1 MFSCLSS
8 SLIWI
13 IKQVSYPLI
22 SWKLWYLS
30 QTCKY
35 LILKII
41 KNWWNIW
48 FPQFPWKSNIS
59 VLVFPLIGTI
69 KRVNIH
75 LSVDNVISFLDRFAA
90 FPCTKTFE
98 KYKNMTYFTK
108 WPQIIK
114 IRKIKWLCTHHSLL
128 DLVVDSTT
136 GRWSAAKEK
145 SGENIIFIVNFG
157 ACSFLGGDNLFLAL
171 ELYPRYGLV
180 AVEHP
185 HGGTWCLW
193 LRSKVGLSKNGQ
205 LEIRFVLSYLRKRND
220 EWTRLLL

>member
-1 MFSCLSS
+1 MEYLISPISMKIKYFSFGHSIDRNYKAS
-8 SLIWI
+8 EYS
-13 IKQVSYPLI
+13 LI
-22 SWKLWYLS
+22 SW
-30 QTCKY
+30 QCD
-35 LILKII
+35 I
-41 KNWWNIW
+41 
-48 FPQFPWKSNIS
+48 
-59 VLVFPLIGTI
+59 
-69 KRVNIH
+69 
-75 LSVDNVISFLDRFAA
+75 FLGHYRFAA

-114 IRKIKWLCTHHSLL
+114 IRKIKWLCTHHCLL